1 MPNATSASHGH
12 GHAHPSAATH
22 TPQHGSTGPAHA
34 PSTPIPTPAA
44 AAAAGAT
51 APAPRARA
59 QNARKRAAQ
68 ADDAAYHAAAGTKR
82 AATDRADGDRE
93 RTKRKRVDAS
103 SAAAGGGAGGGGG
116 TGTNSQGNAGHAG
129 AAGDKDDRV
138 SLIDFSALPTDALH
152 RYLAHFDL
160 IPDLDPS
167 PLSVEDPGPPS
178 SLLRPKSHVPPHGHA
193 LRQASTASPGPIPTG
208 STANRPRRDP
218 GGNRRRSTRLVEEE
232 RQPAPPPV
240 YGDIAEVDGVL
251 AAIAERHFRE
261 QEVKEVDTLAAFMCA
276 VQAKARLAA

>member
-1 MPNATSASHGH
+1 MPNSTSTSHGH
-12 GHAHPSAATH
+12 THGHPSSAHAVSSTNSVAAN
-22 TPQHGSTGPAHA
+22 A
-34 PSTPIPTPAA
+34 PSTPV
-44 AAAAGAT
+44 T
-51 APAPRARA
+51 APAAPGPRARG

-82 AATDRADGDRE
+82 AAADRADGDRE

-103 SAAAGGGAGGGGG
+103 STAAGSQ
-116 TGTNSQGNAGHAG
+116 TNASSSGNT
-129 AAGDKDDRV
+129 GDKEDRV
-138 SLIDFSALPTDALH
+138 SLIDFTALPTDALH

-167 PLSVEDPGPPS
+167 PLSVEDPGQPS
-178 SLLRPKSHVPPHGHA
+178 SLLKPKTHVPSHGHA
-193 LRQASTASPGPIPTG
+193 LRQTSTASPGPGPTG
-208 STANRPRRDP
+208 TAANRPRRDP
-218 GGNRRRSTRLVEEE
+218 GANRRRSSRLVEEE
-232 RQPAPPPV
+232 RVPAPPPV

>member
-1 MPNATSASHGH
+1 MPNAISTSHGH
-12 GHAHPSAATH
+12 THVHPSAAH
-22 TPQHGSTGPAHA
+22 APLNTGPGPGPSSAHG
-34 PSTPIPTPAA
+34 PSTPSVAPTAA
-44 AAAAGAT
+44 T
-51 APAPRARA
+51 PAPRARG

-68 ADDAAYHAAAGTKR
+68 ADDAAYHAAVGTKR
-82 AATDRADGDRE
+82 AAADRADGDRE

-103 SAAAGGGAGGGGG
+103 TTAGGTAS
-116 TGTNSQGNAGHAG
+116 TSHATHP
-129 AAGDKDDRV
+129 ASAGDKEDRV
-138 SLIDFSALPTDALH
+138 SLIDFTALPTDALH

-160 IPDLDPS
+160 IPDLEPS

-178 SLLRPKSHVPPHGHA
+178 SLLKPKAQIPLHGHA

-208 STANRPRRDP
+208 GAANRPRRDP

-232 RQPAPPPV
+232 RVPAPPPV